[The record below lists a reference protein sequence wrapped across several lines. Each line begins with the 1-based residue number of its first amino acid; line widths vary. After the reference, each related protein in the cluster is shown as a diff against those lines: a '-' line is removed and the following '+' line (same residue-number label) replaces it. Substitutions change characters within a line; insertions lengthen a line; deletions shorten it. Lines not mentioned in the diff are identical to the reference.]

1 MLLLAVDTASRAG
14 GLAVLKDGRLAGEIS
29 TTSDETYSSRLF
41 RHLDFLLHEL
51 KLKTHDFDVFAV
63 NAGPGSFTGVRVGLT
78 AIKAWAEV
86 FAKPVVAVSG
96 LEAVAAQASHS
107 SRDALIAPVVDAHR
121 GQIYSGLY
129 RGSDARLVAEEPEQ
143 VCTAEE
149 FLEHLT
155 ARAVKQR
162 IHFISPCPSVLRPAL
177 DHWDAAP
184 TSISCEIEP
193 ASTVLAPII
202 GKLAFDRA
210 SRGEFTDSL
219 RLDANYV
226 RRSDAELLWKDT

>member
-14 GLAVLKDGRLAGEIS
+14 GLAVLRDGRLIGEIS

-51 KLKTHDFDVFAV
+51 KLETRDFDVFAA
-63 NAGPGSFTGVRVGLT
+63 NAGPGSFTGLRVGLT
-78 AIKAWAEV
+78 AVKAWAEV
-86 FAKPVVAVSG
+86 FTKPVIAVSG
-96 LEAVAAQASHS
+96 LEALAAQASFESH
-107 SRDALIAPVVDAHR
+107 DALIAPVMDAHR
-121 GQIYSGLY
+121 GQIYGALY
-129 RGSDARLVAEEPEQ
+129 RLDDSRLVAEEPEQ

-149 FLEHLT
+149 FLERLS
-155 ARAVKQR
+155 ARAGKQQ
-162 IHFISPCPSVLRPAL
+162 IHFISPSPDVLKPVLDYWNAAPATVLR
-177 DHWDAAP
+177 
-184 TSISCEIEP
+184 EIEP

-202 GKLAFDRA
+202 GELAFDRA

-226 RRSDAELLWKDT
+226 RRSDAELLWKEP